1 LFHVY
6 FSDYLFI
13 LRIFVG
19 NLDPIVTEE
28 DLRQAFLQLGEIA
41 SVKIPAGRGCCGFV
55 QLATR
60 FVSIVL

>member
-1 LFHVY
+1 VY

-13 LRIFVG
+13 LHIFVG

-41 SVKIPAGRGCCGFV
+41 SVKIPAGRGCGFV